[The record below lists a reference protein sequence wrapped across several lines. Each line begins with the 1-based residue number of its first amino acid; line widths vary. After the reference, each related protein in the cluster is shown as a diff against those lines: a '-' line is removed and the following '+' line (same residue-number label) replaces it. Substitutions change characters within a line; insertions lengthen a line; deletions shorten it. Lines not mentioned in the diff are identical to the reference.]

1 MQKPKLYDTSINGAL
16 EGECSDEAIS
26 SCAARRIDLSALAR
40 KTPMEEVS
48 NSFQHFRPPAETS
61 IFVLHTD

>member
-1 MQKPKLYDTSINGAL
+1 MQNPKLYDTSINGAL

-40 KTPMEEVS
+40 KTPMEDMS
-48 NSFQHFRPPAETS
+48 N
-61 IFVLHTD
+61 